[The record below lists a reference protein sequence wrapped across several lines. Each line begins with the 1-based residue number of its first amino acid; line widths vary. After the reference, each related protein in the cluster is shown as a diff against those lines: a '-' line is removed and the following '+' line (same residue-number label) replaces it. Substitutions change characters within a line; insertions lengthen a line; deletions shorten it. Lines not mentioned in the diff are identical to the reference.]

1 MIILS
6 FIVLLTIIYG
16 FMDGG
21 SPQAA
26 RNNRFDNT
34 RIQDIK
40 TIKNW
45 VGSYYR
51 VKKLLPATILD
62 AYTNYNNT
70 YTKIPSDP
78 ETNIGYEY
86 QILTRKEYKICATY
100 STNTIGS
107 NPQYLAE
114 YSHPSGFHCLTFSG
128 DKY

>member
-34 RIQDIK
+34 RIRDIK

-70 YTKIPSDP
+70 YTKIPS
-78 ETNIGYEY
+78 ILK
-86 QILTRKEYKICATY
+86 QILGMNIKFLLAKNIKYVLLIAPIPLVVILNTWQNIHIHPV
-100 STNTIGS
+100 ST
-107 NPQYLAE
+107 A
-114 YSHPSGFHCLTFSG
+114 
-128 DKY
+128 

>member
-40 TIKNW
+40 TIKI
-45 VGSYYR
+45 G
-51 VKKLLPATILD
+51 LDHTI
-62 AYTNYNNT
+62 
-70 YTKIPSDP
+70 
-78 ETNIGYEY
+78 E
-86 QILTRKEYKICATY
+86 
-100 STNTIGS
+100 
-107 NPQYLAE
+107 
-114 YSHPSGFHCLTFSG
+114 
-128 DKY
+128 